1 MCRLSISEISI
12 CSWFENHFIGN
23 QEDRFSCVEAQL
35 VFIYNFN
42 PVKDK
47 PIKEVSYCVSLD

>member
-1 MCRLSISEISI
+1 MCRLSISEVSI
-12 CSWFENHFIGN
+12 CSLAGWFENHFIGN

-35 VFIYNFN
+35 VFIYNLFN

-47 PIKEVSYCVSLD
+47 PIKEV